1 MQSDWSRSYLL
12 WDYHSCRKS
21 PGLTACLVVDE
32 VHPIV
37 VVLLGCSAQI
47 ELVET
52 WIREKL
58 AYAWKRGK
66 IIENRFLE
74 VHQDDNSRFLIL
86 NIWVMARGT
95 KCWGSHLCSK
105 RISLVFVETPEMVL
119 PVLQPEPFLSRSSC
133 LAVCVYLQDPIF
145 PCTESECGCSSALW
159 LSHSPQLAVIELHS
173 RYATCFL
180 YVLQFQAVFHSGSR
194 LVRGEWNGKC
204 TLHAVLVIL
213 SPSDW
218 KFLKEFFLCHSS

>member
-52 WIREKL
+52 RIREKL
-58 AYAWKRGK
+58 AHAWKRGK

-86 NIWVMARGT
+86 STWVMARGT

-119 PVLQPEPFLSRSSC
+119 PVLQPEPFLSRLSC

-145 PCTESECGCSSALW
+145 PCTESEYGCCFALW
-159 LSHSPQLAVIELHS
+159 LSHSPQLAMVELHS
-173 RYATCFL
+173 RYN
-180 YVLQFQAVFHSGSR
+180 VLLSLCVAVPGCVSLWKQVGKGGMKWEMHSP
-194 LVRGEWNGKC
+194 C
-204 TLHAVLVIL
+204 CA
-213 SPSDW
+213 
-218 KFLKEFFLCHSS
+218 CHSQPIWLKVP